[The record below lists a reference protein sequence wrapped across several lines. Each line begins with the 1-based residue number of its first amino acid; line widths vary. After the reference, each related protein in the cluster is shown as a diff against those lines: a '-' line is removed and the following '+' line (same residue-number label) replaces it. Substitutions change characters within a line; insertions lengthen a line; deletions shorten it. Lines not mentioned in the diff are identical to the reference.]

1 MEKVDSSLVIRLN
14 RILSSEYSIAILE
27 ELSRGLKVDNET
39 LKKLGIE
46 RRTIYYILK
55 EFRENGLVIKKG
67 NRYTLS
73 LLGFFVYNVENEL
86 TRWLKNR
93 NEIMLL
99 NEYIGNSDTFKVTNT
114 LLKSLENIIGI
125 SKFEPV
131 KVYTEWYNLV
141 ESLMARISTA
151 EESVE
156 LASRYID
163 SNILKALLDAARRG
177 IVIRMVTDNAYSA
190 ARAKYY
196 LALISNE
203 ENKAIAKQLFTLK
216 NVSVKTTNVPYSF
229 IIVDKED
236 VGIEIPDIF
245 GEKNFLLGIQFK
257 SPVIAEKVSAIM
269 EKMYDNA
276 KQDSIIYALLQEVKD

>member
-14 RILSSEYSIAILE
+14 RILSSEYSIALLE
-27 ELSRGLKVDNET
+27 ELSRGLKVDDET
-39 LKKLGIE
+39 IKKLGIE

-67 NRYTLS
+67 NRYMLS

-93 NEIMLL
+93 NEITLL
-99 NEYIGNSDTFKVTNT
+99 NEYIGNSETFKVTNT

-131 KVYTEWYNLV
+131 KVYTEWYSLV

-163 SNILKALLDAARRG
+163 SNVLKAMLDAARRG
-177 IVIRMVTDNAYSA
+177 IAIRMITDSAYSA

-229 IIVDKED
+229 IIVDQED

-257 SPVIAEKVSAIM
+257 SPVIAEKVSTIM
-269 EKMYDNA
+269 EKMYENA